1 MRRHRRSSIG
11 SISDTWN
18 YNLSSVDDSLGFTRE
33 FTDAVSQEML
43 DEERIL
49 RKHRLEKQQNQNI
62 IYPSCDLSNRPT
74 AG

>member
-1 MRRHRRSSIG
+1 MKRHRRSSTG

-18 YNLSSVDDSLGFTRE
+18 YNLSSVDDSLGFTRQ
-33 FTDAVSQEML
+33 FTDAVNQEML

-49 RKHRLEKQQNQNI
+49 RKHRLEKQQNQSI
-62 IYPSCDLSNRPT
+62 VYPSCDLNDRPI